1 MLDDLSR
8 RLRQR
13 LVLPLP
19 GAEAHYKMVNPERRF
34 NANRYKIP
42 EDARK
47 SAVLILFYENEGKI
61 CFPLIIRPEYDGVHS
76 GQIALPGGGFEE
88 HDETFQ
94 NTALREAQE
103 EIGIFKNDVTILGS
117 LSPLYIP
124 PSNFLVHPFVGM
136 LSYHPHFVPDET
148 EVAGI
153 LETDLELIMD
163 ERMVSEKIIKLSNGM
178 EVQMPYFNINNQTV
192 WGATA
197 MILSEVKS
205 VLFEIGF

>member
-8 RLRQR
+8 QLRQR

-19 GAEAHYKMVNPERRF
+19 GTEAQYKMANAERRV
-34 NANRYKIP
+34 NSSRIKIP
-42 EDARK
+42 DNHRK
-47 SAVLILFYENEGKI
+47 GAVLILLYEDENKI

-76 GQIALPGGGFEE
+76 GQVALPGGGFDPE
-88 HDETFQ
+88 DETLQ

-103 EIGIFKNDVTILGS
+103 EIGIFKNDVVILGA

-124 PSNFLVHPFVGM
+124 PSNFLVHPFIGM
-136 LSYHPHFVPDET
+136 LSYRPHFVPDET

-153 LETDLELIMD
+153 IETDLESVMD
-163 ERMVSEKIIKLSNGM
+163 ETLVGEKIIKLSNGM
-178 EVQMPYFNINNQTV
+178 EITTPFFDIQKQTV

-205 VLFEIGF
+205 VLYEIGY